1 MNTAKWLLV
10 VLLLTAA
17 AASAA
22 PIFSNG
28 APNTD
33 SGNEA
38 TEFLQAE
45 DFTLTD
51 NTVLMGA
58 RVWAFYWNDPLAG
71 FLGSVDW
78 AIHSNGNLQP
88 GGALFSGT
96 ATPTAS
102 AGAPSCC
109 TDPITVM
116 LEFALPDINLAPG
129 TYWLV
134 LHNGPVGSATTNQE
148 FFWQTANANGTA
160 LGMQRVTTGGA
171 WASTGLE
178 HAFELDGA
186 VAVNAPGDIPEPATF
201 LLSGLALAGLA
212 CIRRRGSY

>member
-1 MNTAKWLLV
+1 MSFANRLLAL
-10 VLLLTAA
+10 LLLTAV
-17 AASAA
+17 AASSA
-22 PIFSNG
+22 PIYSNG

-45 DFTLTD
+45 DFTLAT
-51 NTVLMGA
+51 NTILLGA

-109 TDPITVM
+109 ANPITVM
-116 LEFALPDINLAPG
+116 LEFALPDIHLAAG

-134 LHNGPVGSATTNQE
+134 LHNGPVGSETTDQE
-148 FFWQTANANGTA
+148 FFWQTANANSTA
-160 LGMQRVTTGGA
+160 RGMERPATGGA
-171 WASTGLE
+171 WATTGLE
-178 HAFELDGA
+178 HAFQLDGT
-186 VAVNAPGDIPEPATF
+186 VAVNASAEGIPEPGTF

-212 CIRRRGSY
+212 YLRRR